1 MVRRHLGHAHIPRR
15 HAARVN
21 DFTHQVL
28 SPFLNYHRPCHFPV
42 ETVGDDGRTTKR
54 YPYANVA
61 TPYDK
66 LKSLDHAERFLKPGV
81 SCAELDAFALSVS
94 DLDAAA
100 AVNAA
105 RAEMVRAIARDEAEA
120 A

>member
-1 MVRRHLGHAHIPRR
+1 MHTDR
-15 HAARVN
+15 
-21 DFTHQVL
+21 FTH
-28 SPFLNYHRPCHFPV
+28 HRPCHFPV
-42 ETVGDDGRTTKR
+42 ETLGDDGRTAKR

-81 SCAELDAFALSVS
+81 SFA
-94 DLDAAA
+94 DLEAA

-105 RAEMVRAIARDEAEA
+105 RAEMFRAIARDEAA
-120 A
+120 